1 MDDPTEESLPT
12 EQDSPIPRSFMLIS
26 AGALVWNLLGV
37 AAYIS
42 QVTMSAAA
50 LAALPEGERLLYETI
65 PVWATS
71 AFAVAVNGSALGCIL
86 LLFKKSWAYP
96 VLFVSLLG
104 VLVQMVHSIFIAN
117 SIEVYGP
124 GGMVMPVM
132 VVLVSAY
139 LVWFSRNAWRNGW
152 IS

>member
-42 QVTMSAAA
+42 QVTMSEAA

>member
-1 MDDPTEESLPT
+1 MDDPTQESLPAEHDT
-12 EQDSPIPRSFMLIS
+12 TIPRSFMLIS

-42 QVTMSAAA
+42 QVTMSESA

-132 VVLVSAY
+132 VVLVSVY
-139 LVWFSRNAWRNGW
+139 LVWFSRNARQKGW

>member
-1 MDDPTEESLPT
+1 MEDPTQESLPT
-12 EQDSPIPRSFMLIS
+12 EQDTPIPRSFMLIS

-42 QVTMSAAA
+42 QVTMSDAA
-50 LAALPEGERLLYETI
+50 LAALPESERQLYETI

-96 VLFVSLLG
+96 VLCVSLLG

-117 SIEVYGP
+117 SIDVYGP
-124 GGMVMPVM
+124 GGLVMPVM
-132 VVLVSAY
+132 VLLVSVY
-139 LVWFSRNAWRNGW
+139 LLWFSRNAWQNGW

>member
-1 MDDPTEESLPT
+1 MDDPTQEPLPT
-12 EQDSPIPRSFMLIS
+12 EQDAPIPRSFMLIS

-42 QVTMSAAA
+42 QVTMSETA

-117 SIEVYGP
+117 SFEVYGP

-132 VVLVSAY
+132 VLLVSAY
-139 LVWFSRNAWRNGW
+139 LVWFSRNAWQHGW

>member
-1 MDDPTEESLPT
+1 MDDPTQESQPT
-12 EQDSPIPRSFMLIS
+12 EQDTPIPRSFMLIS

-42 QVTMSAAA
+42 QVTMSETA

-71 AFAVAVNGSALGCIL
+71 AFAVAVNGSTLGCIL

-124 GGMVMPVM
+124 GGLVMPVM
-132 VVLVSAY
+132 VLLVSIY
-139 LVWFSRNAWRNGW
+139 LVWFSRNARQNGW

>member
-1 MDDPTEESLPT
+1 MDDPTQEPPPT
-12 EQDSPIPRSFMLIS
+12 EQDTPIPRSFMLIS

-42 QVTMSAAA
+42 QVTMSETA

-132 VVLVSAY
+132 VLLVSAY
-139 LVWFSRNAWRNGW
+139 LVWFSRNAWQHRW